1 MSVSECAK
9 ALNMTSRAIQG
20 YIKTGKLSASKNERG
35 RYEVDKSEF
44 YRVFPDASVGERER
58 KNDTKRDES
67 TVSVKELEITYLKEQ
82 VRILSEQISEYK
94 TRESK
99 LLEVASSTTKLL
111 THDKETTKK
120 KKGWFGR

>member
-1 MSVSECAK
+1 M
-9 ALNMTSRAIQG
+9 
-20 YIKTGKLSASKNERG
+20 
-35 RYEVDKSEF
+35 
-44 YRVFPDASVGERER
+44 FPDANVGERER

-111 THDKETTKK
+111 AHDKETTKK